1 MLHFRAYNCVWSVSV
16 CSGNSRVSTEPLSRK
31 RWGGSRQV
39 LGGAWVLALDT
50 CYTVENRRLLY
61 GFALSDK
68 RSPSHHK
75 TAFDLNVVENSSRG
89 GIPNHITMCLE
100 TVVSTAWETQC
111 LLKMQAPRPPLM
123 QVWISQTLQ
132 KNQVQWW
139 EPSSC
144 RHLAVGRDNNIS
156 VLWESLLSSCENTG
170 SGMENEPAPHEENTG
185 SLVFHDGSSGMKVPF
200 NKTVSSLKIRNSGN
214 GFNLP

>member
-1 MLHFRAYNCVWSVSV
+1 M
-16 CSGNSRVSTEPLSRK
+16 STEPLSRK

-100 TVVSTAWETQC
+100 TVVSTA
-111 LLKMQAPRPPLM
+111 
-123 QVWISQTLQ
+123 
-132 KNQVQWW
+132 
-139 EPSSC
+139 
-144 RHLAVGRDNNIS
+144 
-156 VLWESLLSSCENTG
+156 
-170 SGMENEPAPHEENTG
+170 
-185 SLVFHDGSSGMKVPF
+185 
-200 NKTVSSLKIRNSGN
+200 
-214 GFNLP
+214 